1 MTLNRPL
8 AHLKISTGTLDQIL
22 SYIEECIAGDKR
34 IYCIPL
40 NVTKYVLSKKDSKLR
55 EVICDSDLVIA
66 DGIPI
71 MWLSRRVGY
80 GDVHRV
86 TGIDLAEAIL
96 SNSKKNMWKLFFLG
110 ASSENL
116 ERAIERVCERFDYPD
131 IVGYE
136 NGYFKPEDIDK
147 VVNKIN
153 SSDADILFLGLG
165 MPQKEYFIRDYF
177 VKTTARFYL
186 PVGGAFDIWADVKKR
201 TPKVVQ
207 KIGMEWFYRSFYDI
221 SRARNIARYGL
232 NFFGD
237 FIFCKQR

>member
-8 AHLKISTGTLDQIL
+8 AHLKISTGTQDDIL
-22 SYIEECIAGDKR
+22 SYIEECIAEDKR
-34 IYCIPL
+34 IYCVPL

-55 EVICDSDLVIA
+55 EVISDSDLVIA

-71 MWLSRRVGY
+71 MWLSRRAGY

-86 TGIDLAEAIL
+86 TGIDLAETIL
-96 SNSKKNMWKLFFLG
+96 SRSKKHMWKLFFLG
-110 ASSENL
+110 ASPENL
-116 ERAIERVCERFDYPD
+116 ERAIKQVRERFNEPD

-136 NGYFKPEDIDK
+136 HGYFKPDDIDGIID
-147 VVNKIN
+147 KIN
-153 SSDADILFLGLG
+153 SSKADILLLGLG

-177 VKTTARFYL
+177 AKTTAKLYL
-186 PVGGAFDIWADVKKR
+186 PVGGAFDVWAGIKNR
-201 TPKVVQ
+201 TPVIFQ

-221 SRARNIARYGL
+221 SRARNIARFGL

-237 FIFCKQR
+237 IIFYKQR

>member
-55 EVICDSDLVIA
+55 EVINDSDLVIA

-80 GDVHRV
+80 GDVYRV
-86 TGIDLAEAIL
+86 TGIDLAETIL
-96 SNSKKNMWKLFFLG
+96 SRSKKNMWKLFFLG

-116 ERAIERVCERFDYPD
+116 ERAIKRVCERFDHPD

-136 NGYFKPEDIDK
+136 NGYFKPDDVDKVIDK
-147 VVNKIN
+147 II
-153 SSDADILFLGLG
+153 SSKADILFLGLG

-177 VKTTARFYL
+177 AKTTARFYL
-186 PVGGAFDIWADVKKR
+186 PVGGAFDIWAEVKKR

-207 KIGMEWFYRSFYDI
+207 KIGMEWFYRSFYDV

-237 FIFCKQR
+237 FIFCKRR